1 MATARQKA
9 AARKNIRKAQQAR
22 RKKPARGRTRARA
35 RTRSPARKKA
45 AARRKTTTRAKR
57 AAQPKR
63 AARSTSATGARRK
76 AARPKA
82 RRRAKPRAGRGKFFH
97 IEVRPKSEFTEFRT
111 QDVGS
116 KGGIERVAGKRAGG
130 TWSTQ
135 KWLIAKNQAHV
146 EGRKLVGDSAD
157 ARKVL
162 ALLGTQPTR
171 TRADR
176 FSAHDVAHARAGAK
190 PATAPR
196 RAGLPSISA
205 PQKGRKWA

>member
-22 RKKPARGRTRARA
+22 RAKSARGRTSARAKA
-35 RTRSPARKKA
+35 RTRVGSKTT
-45 AARRKTTTRAKR
+45 ARRKTTAR
-57 AAQPKR
+57 PKR
-63 AARSTSATGARRK
+63 AARSKAATRARQK
-76 AARPKA
+76 PARPKA
-82 RRRAKPRAGRGKFFH
+82 RRRAKPGAGRGKFFH

-130 TWSTQ
+130 AWSTQ

-146 EGRKLVGDSAD
+146 EGRSLVGDSAD

-162 ALLGTQPTR
+162 ALLGTTPKR
-171 TRADR
+171 IRADR
-176 FSAHDVAHARAGAK
+176 FSARDVASARPGAK
-190 PATAPR
+190 PTTAPR